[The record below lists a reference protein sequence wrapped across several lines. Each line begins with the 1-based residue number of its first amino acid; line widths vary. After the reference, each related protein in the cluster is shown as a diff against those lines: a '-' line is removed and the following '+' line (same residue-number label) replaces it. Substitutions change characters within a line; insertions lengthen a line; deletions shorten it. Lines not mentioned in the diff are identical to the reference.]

1 MNRLAELALVEALVL
16 AASEK
21 LADDAE
27 ACDALLGEALARF
40 NALPARPYAD
50 HASLDAA
57 RQLVAACEALTDRL
71 VREKTKVRS
80 ELSTLEGGREA
91 TRGYGAASASSSF
104 ARVG

>member
-50 HASLDAA
+50 GTSLDAA

-71 VREKTKVRS
+71 AREKTRVRS

-91 TRGYGAASASSSF
+91 TRGYGPASARSSF